1 MPSIISGPLCRPGYV
16 SQPEPPRPYLDHE
29 SGEGPLALET
39 MDIVREPSGN
49 RLKNKCKDM
58 VKNES
63 TKRRETLSRGEIA
76 GGVGY
81 EEAIDRSSQSSS
93 RDMQKGA
100 STANMKKSAPL
111 EDDIGKDFFNSWG
124 SSKLGNDTVDFNVET
139 LPKTKRVPLI
149 LMKCNDNFEL
159 SGSFENLPSF
169 NLDVP
174 DLDFSG
180 LSKKKEKINECSS
193 KEFVAA
199 KKDTK
204 EDKFSFDFDFN
215 CFDIGSKSVEKRPA
229 NRSVNI
235 ASHHSSECN
244 PDRSTDRISKD
255 SITKGTDPLIVKP
268 RTTIENGD
276 SMQTISTLPSRSA
289 SPADSNNSGC
299 LTQYS
304 RKELENGSLIG
315 STQTR
320 KDIFM
325 PSVSKKPMQGLKNV
339 EEKHDSEQ
347 NLIQSPLRCRSE
359 PKTSSSV
366 SAKKTSALLYQTS
379 AIAKNEAEPGIQ
391 KPNTNSIIAPKISS
405 ADNNAVS
412 VKADYAK
419 EKVLSICRLGL
430 HAINRNNTAGAGL
443 NGSNPCGNFISA
455 IPIAIQGNTSN
466 LNSAMP
472 RDKLCSLDKKMECL
486 TNVASKKVE
495 SANTDTLLYLH
506 TPLKRK
512 IDEELIADLDASSP
526 SKCVKESITHKR
538 NLFEPSSNTKLK
550 TVSLIKS
557 TETSQEVAIDA
568 NLTSLTAVREKEH
581 LVSEVP
587 SCSEDEKNLQKAQN
601 LTKELDSI
609 CCTLRKKH
617 AEAKELQVRSIIN
630 NASLLL
636 LNYPLQEEKI
646 SFDLCNG

>member
-1 MPSIISGPLCRPGYV
+1 MEALLSKRAVISEDKEKEAGVTTAHTGN
-16 SQPEPPRPYLDHE
+16 SHITN
-29 SGEGPLALET
+29 LAKEKS
-39 MDIVREPSGN
+39 SGN
-49 RLKNKCKDM
+49 QDLCH
-58 VKNES
+58 
-63 TKRRETLSRGEIA
+63 
-76 GGVGY
+76 
-81 EEAIDRSSQSSS
+81 QSFS
-93 RDMQKGA
+93 RDH
-100 STANMKKSAPL
+100 S
-111 EDDIGKDFFNSWG
+111 D
-124 SSKLGNDTVDFNVET
+124 ET
-139 LPKTKRVPLI
+139 
-149 LMKCNDNFEL
+149 
-159 SGSFENLPSF
+159 SLPS
-169 NLDVP
+169 
-174 DLDFSG
+174 
-180 LSKKKEKINECSS
+180 
-193 KEFVAA
+193 
-199 KKDTK
+199 
-204 EDKFSFDFDFN
+204 
-215 CFDIGSKSVEKRPA
+215 
-229 NRSVNI
+229 
-235 ASHHSSECN
+235 SHA
-244 PDRSTDRISKD
+244 
-255 SITKGTDPLIVKP
+255 GTDPLIVKP

-304 RKELENGSLIG
+304 RKEL
-315 STQTR
+315 TR

-412 VKADYAK
+412 VK
-419 EKVLSICRLGL
+419 R
-430 HAINRNNTAGAGL
+430 
-443 NGSNPCGNFISA
+443 
-455 IPIAIQGNTSN
+455 AIQGNTSN

>member
-1 MPSIISGPLCRPGYV
+1 MR
-16 SQPEPPRPYLDHE
+16 YL
-29 SGEGPLALET
+29 
-39 MDIVREPSGN
+39 
-49 RLKNKCKDM
+49 K
-58 VKNES
+58 
-63 TKRRETLSRGEIA
+63 
-76 GGVGY
+76 
-81 EEAIDRSSQSSS
+81 RSSQSSS

-139 LPKTKRVPLI
+139 LPKTKKSSFNFDEI
-149 LMKCNDNFEL
+149 DNFEL

-215 CFDIGSKSVEKRPA
+215 CFDIGSKSVEEKRPA

-235 ASHHSSECN
+235 ASDHSSECN

-255 SITKGTDPLIVKP
+255 SITKVISEDKEKEAGVTTAHTGKSHITNLAKEKSSGNQDLCHQSLSGDHSDETSLPSSHAGTDPLIVKP

-304 RKELENGSLIG
+304 RKELVSRSSEFQKHQDQNFLTRKNGSLIG
-315 STQTR
+315 SNQTR

-412 VKADYAK
+412 VKDYAK

-430 HAINRNNTAGAGL
+430 HAINCNNTAVAGL
-443 NGSNPCGNFISA
+443 NGNNPCGNFISA

-486 TNVASKKVE
+486 TNVASKKVD
-495 SANTDTLLYLH
+495 SANTNTLLYLH

-512 IDEELIADLDASSP
+512 IDEELIADLETSSP
-526 SKCVKESITHKR
+526 SKCVKESITDKR
-538 NLFEPSSNTKLK
+538 NLFEPSSNTKLE

-557 TETSQEVAIDA
+557 TETSQEFAIDA
-568 NLTSLTAVREKEH
+568 NLTSLTAVHETEH